1 MYRINVII
9 PFVLSILSGIAAMV
23 MWDPSDRALA
33 LFLGI
38 TSGWLVS
45 IAAGVFHRWVGVL
58 VSAVS
63 ALMVSL
69 YLGVQHKNASESL
82 FCTASETMDCGAVI
96 NSEYGTLFDVPVAFL
111 GSGFYAGLIV
121 LAVLALRGNAGYQK
135 AASLVRATSVI
146 AVLFSCYLAWAS
158 FQLGKGCPFC
168 ISMYGLNILILVFSI
183 LLVRDG
189 GQGTKGTADG
199 DVGDRSLNAFMAG
212 AVIVLI
218 GSMGWYSSVDDGVPE
233 GDSVEDLAQLLSA
246 TEGPLTVDGTEP
258 TLGPDAPSYTVVE
271 FADFECPYCAKLFP
285 GIHALPETHSDLQ
298 LVFKHYPLSPM
309 CNDSIKGDRHLMAC
323 GAARA
328 ADCAKRQNRF
338 WEMSK
343 FMFMN
348 QKHLDEEGIEV
359 IAKQVGLD
367 IEALATCMEDPLTHA
382 KVKTDIAHGEE
393 VGVHSTPSLFLKGLY
408 ADGTWVRVEGGPDVA
423 DKLVAAHKAGKP
435 FPATPPQPKPHSH

>member
-1 MYRINVII
+1 MNRINVII
-9 PFVLSILSGIAAMV
+9 PFVLSILSGIAALV
-23 MWDPSDRALA
+23 VWDPADRALA

-38 TSGWLVS
+38 ASGWLVS
-45 IAAGVFHRWVGVL
+45 IAAGVLHRWMGVL

-69 YLGVQHKNASESL
+69 YLGVQHKSASESL

-96 NSEYGTLFDVPVAFL
+96 SSEYGTLFDIPVAFL
-111 GSGFYAGLIV
+111 GSSFYAGVIV
-121 LAVLALRGNAGYQK
+121 LAVLVLRGAAGYQK

-146 AVLFSCYLAWAS
+146 AVLFSCYLGWAS

-168 ISMYGLNILILVFSI
+168 ISMYGLNALILVFSV

-189 GQGTKGTADG
+189 GQSGDASASDGTS
-199 DVGDRSLNAFMAG
+199 DRSINAFMAG
-212 AVIVLI
+212 AVIVLV
-218 GSMGWYSSVDDGVPE
+218 GSMGWYSSGDEGVPQ
-233 GDSVEDLAQLLSA
+233 GDAVEDLAQLFSA

-258 TLGPDAPSYTVVE
+258 ALGPDGAAYTVVE

-285 GIHALPETHSDLQ
+285 GIHALTDNHADLQ
-298 LVFKHYPLSPM
+298 LLFKHYPLSPL

-338 WEMSK
+338 WEMTK

-348 QKHLDEEGIEV
+348 QRHLDEEGIEV
-359 IAKQVGLD
+359 IAKQVGVD
-367 IEALATCMEDPLTHA
+367 FAALKTCMDDPLTHA

-393 VGVHSTPSLFLKGLY
+393 VGVHSTPSLYLKGLY

-423 DKLVAAHKAGKP
+423 DKLVTAHRAGKP